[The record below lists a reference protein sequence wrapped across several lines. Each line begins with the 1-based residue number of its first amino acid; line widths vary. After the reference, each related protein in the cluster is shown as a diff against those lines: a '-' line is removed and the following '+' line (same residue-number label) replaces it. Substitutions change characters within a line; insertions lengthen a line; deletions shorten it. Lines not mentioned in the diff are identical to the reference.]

1 MDHLENKDELCQK
14 LGRTV
19 ITQVKV
25 PSIEINEPETGTVST
40 KKRSIQRWCQLQ
52 RQYAQSESIDHEADL
67 DSGLGASFS
76 SSVSSRSDYGSFDR
90 NLSERNT
97 PSDVSDGR
105 LEDRNE
111 VWGKQSLDVPNRQPP
126 RTQLSQASSGFWG
139 ESDDVEDPLNLSSAS
154 SVFAET
160 DTRPLWQQDCENLI
174 KQLTT
179 DRLSSLIAGANSVS
193 DVCEVKNQTSDCS
206 VRSTDLLISDTS
218 CSGSLETPPD
228 GMSGPMETDCVC
240 DSLVPVTGDSNR
252 AMGLV
257 VANLCKPRKAR
268 KPKDITTSQI
278 RCKLWDCLEA
288 QYFLVLMDRCFHLG
302 TLPHCTRCDGT
313 LHNVLDHNR
322 TCQESHCSMPFCR
335 AITQRRTML
344 GRHLGIEEVKG
355 EVSIAGKLSVME
367 QMSATIHS
375 FPGAQIPDSDIA
387 KDACEFHPF
396 HFLGDFGKFN
406 VLLARLKRNDNQHST
421 VVIKQLTKRE
431 TLLPAL
437 QIIQGLDCDNW
448 VNVIDLVDTEAHL
461 FVISDFV
468 KGLSFQEILETE
480 GDWDWQIPF
489 EEVVSA
495 LSFLHQH
502 NILFLNWDSDNIIY
516 GKPTTLL
523 ISQGSLTLIPD
534 GAPSV
539 KVDATLLEGISPR
552 IAAPEVRNTHKQS
565 ISYRFLA

>member
-206 VRSTDLLISDTS
+206 VHSTDLLISDTS
-218 CSGSLETPPD
+218 CSGELNYKMYFSRY
-228 GMSGPMETDCVC
+228 S
-240 DSLVPVTGDSNR
+240 SNY
-252 AMGLV
+252 G
-257 VANLCKPRKAR
+257 
-268 KPKDITTSQI
+268 
-278 RCKLWDCLEA
+278 
-288 QYFLVLMDRCFHLG
+288 
-302 TLPHCTRCDGT
+302 
-313 LHNVLDHNR
+313 
-322 TCQESHCSMPFCR
+322 
-335 AITQRRTML
+335 
-344 GRHLGIEEVKG
+344 
-355 EVSIAGKLSVME
+355 
-367 QMSATIHS
+367 
-375 FPGAQIPDSDIA
+375 
-387 KDACEFHPF
+387 
-396 HFLGDFGKFN
+396 HFL
-406 VLLARLKRNDNQHST
+406 ARST
-421 VVIKQLTKRE
+421 VDCF
-431 TLLPAL
+431 LLP
-437 QIIQGLDCDNW
+437 
-448 VNVIDLVDTEAHL
+448 
-461 FVISDFV
+461 
-468 KGLSFQEILETE
+468 LSTI
-480 GDWDWQIPF
+480 
-489 EEVVSA
+489 
-495 LSFLHQH
+495 
-502 NILFLNWDSDNIIY
+502 
-516 GKPTTLL
+516 
-523 ISQGSLTLIPD
+523 
-534 GAPSV
+534 
-539 KVDATLLEGISPR
+539 KV
-552 IAAPEVRNTHKQS
+552 
-565 ISYRFLA
+565 